1 MAADH
6 EWSKFSAHLYTDNV
20 VEKLLEAGADHN
32 HQDDV
37 RNLVTR
43 VMVNHVLGA
52 SVPNKVLHLFL
63 GQ

>member
-1 MAADH
+1 MWA
-6 EWSKFSAHLYTDNV
+6 SANGHDNV
-20 VEKLLEAGADHN
+20 VEKLLEAGAN
-32 HQDDV
+32 HVHQTEV

-43 VMVNHVLGA
+43 VMLVHVLSA